1 MFQYEQWEFK
11 YGLVQTSLLWVVSSA
26 NPLRTLLVVFQ
37 SGYPP
42 EMYIMEAL
50 LLSVLLTTFEA
61 FANWRNELIH

>member
-11 YGLVQTSLLWVVSSA
+11 YGLVQTSLHFFSSA
-26 NPLRTLLVVFQ
+26 NPLLTLLVVFQ